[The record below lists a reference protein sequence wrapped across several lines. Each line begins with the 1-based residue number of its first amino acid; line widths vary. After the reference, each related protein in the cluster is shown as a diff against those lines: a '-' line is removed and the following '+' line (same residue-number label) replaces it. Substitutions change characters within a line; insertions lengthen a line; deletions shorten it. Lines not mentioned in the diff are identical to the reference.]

1 MSLEIKIKEILTK
14 SIIYIASRKS
24 LNVQKKYDPKAT
36 LTKEEKHE
44 IKMLWGRLPVSTN
57 YVYHQLAKAVDRFD
71 ARYLPE
77 DVYNPLVKGS
87 LNPMAQSLVFENKGL
102 YDILFPTI
110 PQPRIFLKN
119 VAGQFFKDK
128 EPIFLNDAIDAM
140 MKVEEAIVK
149 PSMYS
154 DSGNNVIKF
163 VLKSTLSEVEKR
175 EQIVELFKKYKSD
188 FVVQSLIQQHPET
201 AIFNPQSVNTIRVS
215 SLFINGKV
223 SLHSPIFRCGQ
234 NGSIVDNTG
243 AGGIVVGVKDNGE
256 LCDFGYDL
264 QLNKIFKTSNDI
276 EFKNKRIAN
285 YSKLEKI
292 IVDNHKLLPTV
303 HFIGWDFAFDESG
316 NPIMLELNI
325 GFPGI
330 IFEQFCSGPI
340 FGDRTEE
347 VIEYVRSNPPKLKI
361 GL

>member
-1 MSLEIKIKEILTK
+1 MSIEIKIKEILTK
-14 SIIYIASRKS
+14 SITFLASKRS
-24 LNVQKKYDPKAT
+24 LNVQKKYNPKAI
-36 LTKEEKHE
+36 LTKEEKRE
-44 IKMLWGRLPVSTN
+44 IKMLWGRLPIPIH
-57 YVYHQLAKAVDRFD
+57 YVYHQLTKAIDRFD

-77 DVYNPLVKGS
+77 DIYNPFVKGS
-87 LNPMAQSLVFENKGL
+87 LNPMAQSFVFENKGL
-102 YDILFPTI
+102 YDILFPAI
-110 PQPRIFLKN
+110 PQPRIYLKN

-128 EPIFLNDAIDAM
+128 EPISLNDAIDTM

-163 VLKSTLSEVEKR
+163 VLKSTVSEVEKR
-175 EQIVELFKKYKSD
+175 AKIVELFKKYNSD
-188 FVVQSLIQQHPET
+188 FVIQSIIKQHSET

-243 AGGIVVGVKDNGE
+243 AGGIVVGVKDDGK

-264 QLNKIFKTSNDI
+264 KLNKIFKTSNDI
-276 EFKNKRIAN
+276 EFKDKRITN

-292 IVDNHKLLPTV
+292 ITDNHKLLPTV

-347 VIEYVRSNPPKLKI
+347 VIEYVKSNPPKLKI